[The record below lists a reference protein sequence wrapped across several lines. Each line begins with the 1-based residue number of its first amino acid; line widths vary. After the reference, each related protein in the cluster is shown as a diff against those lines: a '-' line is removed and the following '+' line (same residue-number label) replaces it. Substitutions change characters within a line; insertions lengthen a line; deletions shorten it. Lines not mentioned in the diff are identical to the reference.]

1 MMATAELLRFP
12 NGPFQANAYLLIGR
26 SGRHA
31 AVIDPGLEVAPLLDA
46 IRERDLTVDWILDTH
61 GHLDHTAGNA
71 ALKRATGAPLAI
83 HADDVI
89 WLQRLQAQGAAFGC
103 RVEDSPAPDVVLRDG
118 QRLPFDGGEIE
129 VLHTPGHSPGSVCFR
144 LGDLLLVGDTLFR
157 GSVGR
162 TDLPGG
168 SWEAL
173 LRSVR
178 ERLFVLPDALPCWP
192 GHGEETTLGE
202 ERRDNPFVSDSA
214 VGSGAGHRP

>member
-1 MMATAELLRFP
+1 MAAQAELLRFP
-12 NGPFQANAYLLIGR
+12 LGPFQANAYLLVGA
-26 SGRHA
+26 SGKRA
-31 AVIDPGLEVAPLLDA
+31 AVIDPGLEVAPLLQA
-46 IRERDLTVDWILDTH
+46 LRERGLAADWILDTH

-89 WLQRLQAQGAAFGC
+89 WLERLQAQGAAFGFP
-103 RVEDSPAPDVVLRDG
+103 VEDSPPPDVVLSDG
-118 QRLPFDGGEIE
+118 QVLPFDGMTIE

-144 LGDLLLVGDTLFR
+144 VGDLLLVGDTLFR

-192 GHGEETTLGE
+192 GHGPETTLGE
-202 ERRDNPFVSDSA
+202 ERRSNPFVSDA
-214 VGSGAGHRP
+214 ALAGGAR